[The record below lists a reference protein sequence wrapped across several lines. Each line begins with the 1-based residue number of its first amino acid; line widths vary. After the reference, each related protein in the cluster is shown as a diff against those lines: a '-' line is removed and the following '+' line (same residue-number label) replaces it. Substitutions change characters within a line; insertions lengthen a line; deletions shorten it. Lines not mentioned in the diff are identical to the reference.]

1 MKLSI
6 IGSRTF
12 NDYEIAKQVIFDI
25 LYINNYEITEII
37 SGGAKGADTLG
48 KRYAM
53 MHGIPFVEYKPD
65 WSIGKHAGLL
75 RNTLIIENSDIVIAF
90 WDGKSKGTVDSM
102 KKAKKLNKILYVF
115 NFETNTYINF

>member
-6 IGSRTF
+6 IGSRSF
-12 NDYEIAKQVIFDI
+12 NDYEIAKHVIESVAEVNSFNI
-25 LYINNYEITEII
+25 SEII

-48 KRYAM
+48 KQYAM

-75 RNTLIIENSDIVIAF
+75 RNTLIIENSDIVVAF
-90 WDGKSKGTVDSM
+90 WDGKSKGTVDGI

>member
-37 SGGAKGADTLG
+37 SGGAKGADALG

-53 MHGIPFVEYKPD
+53 MHDIPFVEYKPD

-90 WDGKSKGTVDSM
+90 WDGKSKGTVDGI
-102 KKAKKLNKILYVF
+102 KKAKRLNKILHVW
-115 NFETNTYINF
+115 NVETNAYVQV